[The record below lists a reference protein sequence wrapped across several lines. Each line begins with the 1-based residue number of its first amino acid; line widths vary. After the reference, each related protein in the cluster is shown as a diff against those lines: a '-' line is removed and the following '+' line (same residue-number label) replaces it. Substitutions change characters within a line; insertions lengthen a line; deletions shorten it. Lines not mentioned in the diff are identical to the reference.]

1 MPDKS
6 LLFFLLKVISL
17 FFLLLILLYWIIPYY
32 NLLLS
37 MTVEPIMTR
46 LYPHFIYHI
55 TAKNELL
62 EVVTHFAVMG
72 QSQSRLAFD
81 IDPLKYA
88 YGLPLFIAL
97 LLASSGQ
104 WREHVWHIMLGFFVL
119 VAAQTWSLCF
129 DITRHL
135 VFEFNAAYSLHFGY
149 GGLGKTIISLGSQLG
164 FLIFPTL
171 IPVSLWIFFKADYFK
186 QLSYLQK

>member
-1 MPDKS
+1 MRDKS
-6 LLFFLLKVISL
+6 LVFFALRVISL
-17 FFLLLILLYWIIPYY
+17 FFVLIFLLYLVLPYY

-37 MTVEPIMTR
+37 LLIDPIMTH

-62 EVVTHFAVMG
+62 EVVTHFAVMD
-72 QSQSRLAFD
+72 QAQARLAFD
-81 IDPLKYA
+81 INPLKYA

-97 LLASSGQ
+97 LVSSDGP
-104 WREHVWHIMLGFFVL
+104 WRDKIWHIMIGFFVL
-119 VAAQTWSLCF
+119 LVSQSWSLCF

-135 VFEFNAAYSLHFGY
+135 LFEFSGAYSLHFGY
-149 GGLGKTIISLGSQLG
+149 GGLGKTIVSLGSQLG

-171 IPVSLWIFFKADYFK
+171 IPISLWIFLRADYFK
-186 QLSYLQK
+186 QLSYLQD